1 MNLTKKI
8 AMLLLAVTIAA
19 GLAVL
24 PAILPAAN
32 ASVAGNGSDGQLI
45 NNSKIYKRTEYAD
58 AQPSDCYV
66 FSATVRIT
74 ALNADSKVGLN
85 AGSNILPHNMDFL
98 FDNGRKEFTTY
109 ATLYNADRRTDLGYR
124 YMLTGNTGNE
134 LSLTVVRQG
143 KYFYFINNGELVQI
157 RVLDIK
163 PTVPGFTVYDGAIEY
178 TDVYYSADSDEADN
192 IIRQCTENVAPLALG
207 LEYANFGA
215 YTADGTNLIIDARC
229 ADKPFEYSRAGLPG
243 IYEKDVIV
251 SFTTSGL
258 KVNAAND
265 TSGNLW
271 PKLALMVCNE
281 RGYADMICYGA
292 ARKQD
297 RIETYMV
304 NEFTQWYNHSDLTGN
319 TDFND
324 TLDRNGEID
333 FRIYVSNTLT
343 AKTYFVYVND
353 VLVATRTSTTYGAI
367 SFGFAAEYVSGTIK
381 NITVTEVG

>member
-1 MNLTKKI
+1 M
-8 AMLLLAVTIAA
+8 
-19 GLAVL
+19 
-24 PAILPAAN
+24 
-32 ASVAGNGSDGQLI
+32 
-45 NNSKIYKRTEYAD
+45 
-58 AQPSDCYV
+58 
-66 FSATVRIT
+66 
-74 ALNADSKVGLN
+74 
-85 AGSNILPHNMDFL
+85 
-98 FDNGRKEFTTY
+98 
-109 ATLYNADRRTDLGYR
+109 
-124 YMLTGNTGNE
+124 
-134 LSLTVVRQG
+134 
-143 KYFYFINNGELVQI
+143 
-157 RVLDIK
+157 
-163 PTVPGFTVYDGAIEY
+163 
-178 TDVYYSADSDEADN
+178 
-192 IIRQCTENVAPLALG
+192 
-207 LEYANFGA
+207 
-215 YTADGTNLIIDARC
+215 
-229 ADKPFEYSRAGLPG
+229 PG

-271 PKLALMVCNE
+271 PKLALMVYNE